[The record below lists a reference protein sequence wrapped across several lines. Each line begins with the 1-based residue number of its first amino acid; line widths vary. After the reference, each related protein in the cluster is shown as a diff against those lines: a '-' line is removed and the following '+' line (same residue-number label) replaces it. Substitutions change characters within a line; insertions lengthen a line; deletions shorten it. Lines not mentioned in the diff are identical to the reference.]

1 MSGRTPAARPKRAG
15 EAFARTQHLHGD
27 GPATKKA
34 RFDVRNP
41 SALAPDEPEED
52 AILELD
58 EIGKSG
64 AQTKR
69 NAVNIDGYGSDSSN
83 EGFDARAEARA
94 KAAKNAGNATT
105 GDADGEAENDMF
117 ADLEEEQF
125 KDGDE
130 DEELNR
136 EGKQKKKEVRFLD
149 EDEIEGQVNASKSGG
164 HVSAD
169 FTLRSNGSDKGKGKA
184 RATYEGSS
192 SSGDES
198 EAEDQVTAVDQ
209 DVDEEVGAGGK
220 KAHAPRLSA
229 FNMKEEL
236 EEGRFDTQ
244 GNFVRKAGDPDAV
257 HDTWLE
263 GISKKDQKRARE
275 AEEKRLED
283 QRKRTLAD
291 DQLLTG
297 DVLGTLIP
305 RLEKGETVLEAL
317 ARIGKG
323 LEKKKKKPQPK
334 WMAKK
339 KGRPKTDEGDEDGDA
354 MDVDRTNGHDDDPAD
369 AKRKDVDA
377 ITGAADL
384 LLTRGHA
391 DIYDDTREALMR
403 QYRRETGDDWV
414 DPDPIEASSQD
425 ENPARPAPESG
436 QWEYRWVDAR
446 DGGDVHG
453 PYDGTM
459 MRQWQDAGFFQE
471 GVEFR
476 RHVDAGSGV
485 GEGEEWSRVVDF
497 A

>member
-1 MSGRTPAARPKRAG
+1 MSSRISAARPKRAG

-41 SALAPDEPEED
+41 SALAPDEREED

-94 KAAKNAGNATT
+94 KATKKAVPKDNADG
-105 GDADGEAENDMF
+105 DGEAENDMF

-125 KDGDE
+125 PDGDE
-130 DEELNR
+130 DEDLNR

-149 EDEIEGQVNASKSGG
+149 EDEIEGQVQGSKSGG

-169 FTLRSNGSDKGKGKA
+169 FTLNDSKGKGKA
-184 RATYEGSS
+184 RAHESSGGS
-192 SSGDES
+192 SSGDDS
-198 EAEDQVTAVDQ
+198 EEEENQVSVGAQ
-209 DVDEEVGAGGK
+209 DVDEEIGAGGK
-220 KAHAPRLSA
+220 KSNAPRLSA
-229 FNMKEEL
+229 FNMREEL

-263 GISKKDQKRARE
+263 GISKKEQKRARE

-283 QRKRTLAD
+283 QRQRTLAD

-297 DVLGTLIP
+297 DVLGTLIT

-339 KGRPKTDEGDEDGDA
+339 KTKGRQKEEDDDA
-354 MDVDRTNGHDDDPAD
+354 MDLDRTNGHDNDPVAES
-369 AKRKDVDA
+369 KRKDVDA

-384 LLTRGHA
+384 LLTRGNA
-391 DIYDDTREALMR
+391 DIYGDTREALMR

-414 DPDPIEASSQD
+414 DSDPVVNASS
-425 ENPARPAPESG
+425 ENSTLLGKKANGR
-436 QWEYRWVDAR
+436 WEYRWVDAR

-453 PYDGTM
+453 PYEGKM
-459 MRQWQDAGFFQE
+459 MKQWQDAGFFQE

-476 RHVDAGSGV
+476 RHIDTGSSAR
-485 GEGEEWSRVVDF
+485 EREEWIRVVDF
-497 A
+497 G